1 MNKHIT
7 KLPENLRKIWTQ
19 YCSQDAER
27 KIQTSVDLI
36 LKNLRGLSPEW
47 IEELRTTW
55 EDAAA
60 TAKETAK
67 FFLSVSEESGNK
79 EGADEEWKEGVVR
92 VLVQYAVFME
102 GLERMNDVKNIPTS
116 EAPPKRALGESLEN
130 YKARLMAYAD
140 SQIF

>member
-7 KLPENLRKIWTQ
+7 KLPENLQKIWTE
-19 YCSQDAER
+19 YCNQDDER
-27 KIQTSVDLI
+27 KIQTSVAML
-36 LKNLRGLSPEW
+36 LKNLRGLSPEG

-79 EGADEEWKEGVVR
+79 GGTDAEWKEGVVR

-102 GLERMNDVKNIPTS
+102 GLERMNDVKSIHTS